1 VFVRIQQFDIWGH
14 LSVQLISSKTKLGK
28 RAQSYKYLEETAEIL
43 LYLFFFENLQM
54 LPTG

>member
-1 VFVRIQQFDIWGH
+1 MFVRIQQFDIWGH

-28 RAQSYKYLEETAEIL
+28 RAQSCKYLEETAEIL